1 MNKKTRRIILFT
13 GDDIFYAP
21 LLLENLLK
29 NKKSDIH
36 HVYISKSF
44 LSFKRLSKKLFF
56 FIRNYYPFCIS
67 AKDLLNFFK
76 MHIKFKIKCF
86 IKNEPKNI
94 NDYLKRLGINCS
106 YIDEINND
114 IIYKKLRDQEPDL
127 FFFAL
132 FDKIASEEFCSIPK
146 LGTYNIHMGKLP
158 NYKGGLSSF
167 WVLRFQDKT
176 AGSSIHKVIKKI
188 DSGELIDEVKFDI
201 NTNSMHLLMLKTMK
215 ESSGMINR
223 AINNIL
229 NEKTNVIDITNK
241 KSNYYLY
248 PTKEDFKEFYKKGY
262 RLI

>member
-1 MNKKTRRIILFT
+1 MKKKKIIIFT
-13 GDDIFYAP
+13 GDDMFYTP
-21 LLLENLLK
+21 LLLGNLLK
-29 NKKSDIH
+29 NKKADIH
-36 HVYISKSF
+36 HVYISKSL

-56 FIRNYYPFCIS
+56 FIRNHYPFCIS
-67 AKDLLNFFK
+67 AKDWFNFFK

-86 IKNEPKNI
+86 IKKEPNNI
-94 NDYLKRLGINCS
+94 NDYLRRLGINCS
-106 YIDEINND
+106 YIDEINNE
-114 IIYKKLRDQEPDL
+114 IIYKKLSNQEPDL

-132 FDKIASEEFCSIPK
+132 FDKVASEEFCGIPK

-158 NYKGGLSSF
+158 KYKGGLSSF
-167 WVLRFQDKT
+167 WVLRYKDKT

-201 NTNSMHLLMLKTMK
+201 NTNSMHLLMLRTMQ

-229 NEKTNVIDITNK
+229 NEKTKVIDISNK
-241 KSNYYLY
+241 ESNYYLY
-248 PTKEDFKEFYKKGY
+248 PTKEDFKEFYKQGY

>member
-1 MNKKTRRIILFT
+1 MNKKERKIILFT

-29 NKKSDIH
+29 NNKSNIH

-44 LSFKRLSKKLFF
+44 LSFKRLSKKLIF

-67 AKDLLNFFK
+67 AKDWLNFFQ

-94 NDYLKRLGINCS
+94 YDYLRRLGINCS
-106 YIDEINND
+106 YIDEINKE

-146 LGTYNIHMGKLP
+146 LGTYNAHMGKLP

-229 NEKTNVIDITNK
+229 NEKTKVIDITNK

-248 PTKEDFKEFYKKGY
+248 PTKEDFKEFYKKGC